1 MAGGEVL
8 RRTIPSGSHGPG
20 PDLHSRKTVLRSA
33 AVAGAVVA
41 TGGGVL
47 ALRPSF
53 AASAP
58 SSSEDVRVLNFV
70 LLLEYVQA
78 AFYREASQHSEL
90 GSDLV
95 EYARVVGGHE
105 DDHVA
110 ALEKALGAN
119 ARKRPATHF
128 GAATANRQKFLAS
141 AIELEDLGVAAYN
154 GQATNLTAK
163 ALVPAAEIVSVEAR
177 HAAWIRAIAGKLPA
191 TGPIDEPLSS
201 RAVMTTLA
209 RTGFVKGLHR

>member
-1 MAGGEVL
+1 
-8 RRTIPSGSHGPG
+8 
-20 PDLHSRKTVLRSA
+20 
-33 AVAGAVVA
+33 
-41 TGGGVL
+41 VL
-47 ALRPSF
+47 ALRPSL

-58 SSSEDVRVLNFV
+58 SPSEDVRVLNFV

-78 AFYREASQHSEL
+78 AFYREASTHSAL

-95 EYARVVGGHE
+95 EYAKVVGGHE

-110 ALEKALGAN
+110 ALEKALGAK
-119 ARKRPATHF
+119 ARKRPAMHF
-128 GAATANRQKFLAS
+128 GAATANRQKFLAA

-154 GQATNLTAK
+154 GQATNLTVK

-191 TGPIDEPLSS
+191 TGPTDQPLTS
-201 RAVMTTLA
+201 RAALGRLA
-209 RTGFVKGLHR
+209 GTGFVKGLRR